1 METTS
6 FILGVGTVI
15 LVLMAVFTFVN
26 YMAIKAL
33 KKSFEI
39 DQIGNQQVIQDLYS
53 TNETTEG
60 RLDDRISQVEDGL
73 YRHIDS
79 RVDKVINELE
89 RIKRTYI
96 KEY

>member
-6 FILGVGTVI
+6 FILGVSAVI

-39 DQIGNQQVIQDLYS
+39 DQIGNQQVIQDLYN
-53 TNETTEG
+53 TNETTQYQ
-60 RLDDRISQVEDGL
+60 LDDRISKVEDGL

-79 RVDKVINELE
+79 RVDKLANQIE
-89 RIKRTYI
+89 K
-96 KEY
+96 

>member
-39 DQIGNQQVIQDLYS
+39 DQIGNQQVIQDLYR
-53 TNETTEG
+53 THETTS
-60 RLDDRISQVEDGL
+60 RQLDDRINAVEDGL

-79 RVDKVINELE
+79 RVDKLANQIE
-89 RIKRTYI
+89 K
-96 KEY
+96 

>member
-39 DQIGNQQVIQDLYS
+39 DQIGNQQVIQDLYN
-53 TNETTEG
+53 TNKTTQDQ
-60 RLDDRISQVEDGL
+60 LDDRISKVEDGL

-79 RVDKVINELE
+79 RVDKLTNQIE
-89 RIKRTYI
+89 K
-96 KEY
+96 

>member
-39 DQIGNQQVIQDLYS
+39 DQIGNQQVIQDLY
-53 TNETTEG
+53 NINKTTQDQ
-60 RLDDRISQVEDGL
+60 LDDRISKVEDGL

-79 RVDKVINELE
+79 RVDKLANQIE
-89 RIKRTYI
+89 K
-96 KEY
+96 